1 MKIDI
6 DRSKLKENEVDVQ
19 ALLKKVA
26 SGKAILFTGAGFSVN
41 TKNLTGS
48 QPPFAKE
55 LAEKICKLGNFK
67 VHDDLRYVSDYYLD
81 SNGGEKLIP
90 LLKKNYTLTDVT
102 EDHINICKVN
112 WRRYY
117 TTNYDKSIELAS
129 AKNKKIVECIDLNYE
144 TGEYYKRS
152 QLCIHLNG
160 SIDSLTEDSFENSF
174 KLSTSSY
181 ISPDSFLSSP
191 WYPHFKRDIERSSAV
206 VFIGYSMYDIE
217 VQKLLIE
224 NEYLKDK
231 TYFIIEENPDTY
243 TKFTLSKFGHVLAI
257 GMEGFS
263 KLIADNTN
271 LFEKEENLNPEM
283 QGLSLFK
290 ISDNWQEPSDSNVET
305 MLMYGDIKNNFIDSA
320 ITEKPKRPYLI
331 KRDTLSKILD
341 FTNNGLNTIVHSE
354 FGNGK
359 SILLKE
365 LKPYLSINSFDVYE
379 IIDPDA
385 DLIGDLDSLTT
396 KSNISII
403 IIDNYEEHLNDL
415 LDHFSSTKP
424 KNVIIIGSARSSE
437 HERLRPKLKK
447 IGFIFNDVN
456 IDFLSNEEA
465 SQFVNIVDNVGMWGE
480 KAGLSH
486 EKKISFLEFE
496 NKLQISLALLELFKA
511 PQIKDRVS
519 LLINNLL
526 TNNQHRDTIFSISL
540 LEVLGLPTKYS
551 LISDVARNNI
561 IYSSEITDIDD
572 FNQLFRVQN
581 NEVVSKS
588 SLFCLSLIRNHFTP
602 TYIVQQ
608 MHEIAKAFDTGRN
621 KDFKQEKIFKAC
633 LKFSFIER
641 LLPDVN
647 KRTNLRKYYEEL
659 KNFVPWLIKDPHYW
673 LQYGMANI
681 TFNEYKKA
689 QGYFDQAYSL
699 AAKKDS
705 YYTSNIDTQQAR
717 LYMLQD
723 IHDQNYSYTNFQ
735 KANKLLASLEND
747 VYKFRQVQTYRDYF
761 DSCYNHLSKGNK
773 VKFEHA
779 CKSMVASI
787 ERVEQ
792 FGEIDSSNQ
801 KTVFHAKNSLVYILY
816 SITKNRQ

>member
-6 DRSKLKENEVDVQ
+6 DRSKLKEDEVDIQ
-19 ALLKKVA
+19 ALLNKIA

-41 TKNLTGS
+41 TKNITGA

-55 LAEKICKLGNFK
+55 LAKKICKLGAFE
-67 VHDDLRYVSDYYLD
+67 VHDDLRYASDYYLG
-81 SNGGEKLIP
+81 SFGGEKLIP
-90 LLKKNYTLTDVT
+90 LLKENYTLTDVT
-102 EDHINICKVN
+102 EDHLNICKVN

-117 TTNYDKSIELAS
+117 TTNYDKSIEIAT

-144 TGEYYKRS
+144 TGEYYKRG

-181 ISPDSFLSSP
+181 ISPDSFLTSP
-191 WYPHFKRDIERSSAV
+191 WYPHFKRDIERSSAI
-206 VFIGYSMYDIE
+206 VFVGYSMYDIE

-224 NEYLKDK
+224 NDYLKDK

-243 TKFTLSKFGHVLAI
+243 TKFTLSKFGHVLPI
-257 GMEGFS
+257 GIEGFS
-263 KLIADNTN
+263 KIIDDNTHLFTKEDN
-271 LFEKEENLNPEM
+271 LSGELH
-283 QGLSLFK
+283 GLSLFK
-290 ISDNWQEPSDSNVET
+290 ISDDWEEPSDINVET
-305 MLMYGDIKNNFIDSA
+305 MLMYGDIKNNFIDAA
-320 ITEKPKRPYLI
+320 ITGKPKRPYLI
-331 KRDTLSKILD
+331 KRDTLNKILD
-341 FTNNGLNTIVHSE
+341 FTNKGLNTIIHSE

-379 IIDPDA
+379 ILDQDA
-385 DLIGDLDSLTT
+385 DLIGDLDHLTA
-396 KSNISII
+396 KSNLSII
-403 IIDNYEEHLNDL
+403 IIDGYEEHLGDFLN
-415 LDHFSSTKP
+415 HFSSIKP
-424 KNVIIIGSARSSE
+424 KNVFIIGTARSSE
-437 HERLRPKLKK
+437 HERLRPKLKD
-447 IGFIFNDVN
+447 IGFIFNEIN
-456 IDFLSNEEA
+456 IDFLTNNEA
-465 SQFVNIVDNVGMWGE
+465 SQFVNIIDNVGMWGE

-496 NKLQISLALLELFKA
+496 NNLQISLALLELFKA

-519 LLINNLL
+519 QLIDSLL
-526 TNNQHRDTIFSISL
+526 TNSEYKDTVFSISL

-551 LISDVARNNI
+551 LISDVSRNNI
-561 IYSSEITDIDD
+561 IYSSEITNNNK
-572 FNQLFRVQN
+572 FNQLFRVQK

-608 MHEIAKAFDTGRN
+608 VHQIAKEFDTGRN
-621 KDFKQEKIFKAC
+621 KDFKQEKIFKSC

-647 KRTNLRKYYEEL
+647 KKTNLRKYYEEL
-659 KNFVPWLIKDPHYW
+659 KNFVPWLIEDPHYW
-673 LQYGMANI
+673 LQYGMATI
-681 TFNEYKKA
+681 TFREYDKA

-717 LYMLQD
+717 LYILQD
-723 IHDQNYSYTNFQ
+723 IHNHDYSYTNFQ
-735 KANKLLASLEND
+735 KANKLLSSLDND

-761 DSCYNHLSKGNK
+761 DSCYSHLSKGNK
-773 VKFEHA
+773 VQFEHS
-779 CKSMVASI
+779 CKNMVKSI
-787 ERVEQ
+787 ELAEQ
-792 FGEIDSSNQ
+792 YGEIDSSNQ
-801 KTVFHAKNSLVYILY
+801 KAVFHAKNSLTYILG
-816 SITKNRQ
+816 SIVKNRK